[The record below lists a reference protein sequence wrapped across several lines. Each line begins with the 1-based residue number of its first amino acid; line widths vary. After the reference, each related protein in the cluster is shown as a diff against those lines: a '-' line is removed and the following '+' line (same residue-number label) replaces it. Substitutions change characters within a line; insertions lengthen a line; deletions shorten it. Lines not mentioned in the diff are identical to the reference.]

1 LHLQRLDEAQEAFET
16 ALRIFE
22 TNLGPHHMDVLGT
35 RMNLAGVLAERGDLQ
50 GASAEYEQVLEA
62 AEATLGRDHPQIAVI
77 LNNFADVEAAQGH
90 HDVAQAMAARAIT
103 LVESSYGVEDVELFY
118 PLLVMGR
125 SLVQQEE
132 FATALSYL
140 DRALALRTS
149 DATVVGV
156 LCGRGKLRPLLLTHY
171 RP

>member
-1 LHLQRLDEAQEAFET
+1 MHLQRLDEAQEAFET

-103 LVESSYGVEDVELFY
+103 LVESSYG
-118 PLLVMGR
+118 
-125 SLVQQEE
+125 S
-132 FATALSYL
+132 
-140 DRALALRTS
+140 RTS
-149 DATVVGV
+149 SCSTPCWSWGGVSCNRRSSPLRCRIWIVPWRCARRTRPSLACCVVVGSY
-156 LCGRGKLRPLLLTHY
+156 GHY
-171 RP
+171 C